1 MTWETVRLGDVAEQI
16 RGVTYSKG
24 EAIDTPTSGYV
35 ALVRAGNIGEAGLH
49 MDDLIHVPATRVSPR
64 QWLRVDDVVVASSS
78 GSLSVVGKA
87 ARVVGSI
94 DATFGAFCKVLRPFS
109 GIDAGYFAHYFRTAE
124 YRRYISSVA
133 AGANINNLRNED
145 LDRIEIPLPPLPEQR
160 RIAAI
165 LDDADALRS
174 TRRESLRLLRAV
186 PGEVL
191 AVRDSRGWNAVSLG
205 EVASLQG
212 GLTVSARRATLP
224 RRAGYLRV
232 ANVFRGA
239 IDLTEIKDLGVTQAE
254 LERTRIRLGD
264 LLVVEGHGNPDE
276 VGRAALVT
284 ELPSADLTHQNHLFR
299 LRPNAE
305 RVLGRFL
312 ELVLNSSDSREYFR
326 RVANT
331 TSGLNTLNATSV
343 RSLRMR
349 LAPLAI
355 QDEVVRE
362 VDGVSNSIR
371 AAERSSAQLDELF
384 ASLQY
389 RAFRG
394 EL

>member
-1 MTWETVRLGDVAEQI
+1 MTWETVPLGDVVELRA
-16 RGVTYSKG
+16 GVTFPPALQGRIAGQYPFAKVGDIAEASRTGG
-24 EAIDTPTSGYV
+24 EMVAARNYV
-35 ALVRAGNIGEAGLH
+35 DDADLQALRAKPLPARSTLFAKIGESLRLNARAYTLVPVLIDNNTMAAVPGKQVEPRYVFRFLQSI
-49 MDDLIHVPATRVSPR
+49 DLGSIASATSVPSLRKSDLIKWP
-64 QWLRVDDVVVASSS
+64 
-78 GSLSVVGKA
+78 
-87 ARVVGSI
+87 
-94 DATFGAFCKVLRPFS
+94 
-109 GIDAGYFAHYFRTAE
+109 
-124 YRRYISSVA
+124 
-133 AGANINNLRNED
+133 
-145 LDRIEIPLPPLPEQR
+145 IPLPPLPEQR

-165 LDDADALRS
+165 LDEADALRS
-174 TRRESLRLLRAV
+174 ARHASLRLLRAV

-191 AVRDSRGWNAVSLG
+191 AARDSRGWKSVSLG
-205 EVASLQG
+205 DVASLQG

-264 LLVVEGHGNPDE
+264 LLVVEGHGNLDE

-349 LAPLAI
+349 LAPPAI

-384 ASLQY
+384 ASLQH

>member
-1 MTWETVRLGDVAEQI
+1 MSWETVPLGDVALVDARIVQPSEI
-16 RGVTYSKG
+16 DGLLPYVGLEHIGPRGQLSMAARAEESGLKSAKNRFDQRHILFGKLRPNLGKVARPHAAGVCSTDIYPVLPSPRVSRDYLAHVLLTP
-24 EAIDTPTSGYV
+24 EAISFASSRTSG
-35 ALVRAGNIGEAGLH
+35 ANL
-49 MDDLIHVPATRVSPR
+49 PR
-64 QWLRVDDVVVASSS
+64 ISW
-78 GSLSVVGKA
+78 GSL
-87 ARVVGSI
+87 RQ
-94 DATFGAFCKVLRPFS
+94 LP
-109 GIDAGYFAHYFRTAE
+109 
-124 YRRYISSVA
+124 
-133 AGANINNLRNED
+133 
-145 LDRIEIPLPPLPEQR
+145 IPLPPLPEQR

-165 LDDADALRS
+165 LDEADALRS
-174 TRRESLRLLRAV
+174 ARRESLRLLSAV

-191 AVRDSRGWNAVSLG
+191 AARDSRRWNTVPLG

-212 GLTVSARRATLP
+212 GLTVSARRVTLP
-224 RRAGYLRV
+224 QRAGYLRV
-232 ANVFRGA
+232 ANVFRGS
-239 IDLTEIKDLGVTQAE
+239 IDMTEIKDLGVTQAE

-284 ELPSADLTHQNHLFR
+284 ELPSVDLTHQNHLFR
-299 LRPNAE
+299 LRPDAA

-343 RSLRMR
+343 RSLRLR
-349 LAPLAI
+349 VAPLDI
-355 QDEVVRE
+355 QDEIVRE

-384 ASLQY
+384 ASLQH

>member
-1 MTWETVRLGDVAEQI
+1 MRWVRIGDLVTVTGGGTPRMSEPSFFGGEIPWVTPKDMKQHTVDRSAIRLSSTGVANSPAKIVDAGSTLVVVRSGVLKHTLPVAIAARPLALNQDMKALSPKRDLVTPEYLVRLVKAQESRVLRSVRATTADNFP
-16 RGVTYSKG
+16 
-24 EAIDTPTSGYV
+24 IDT
-35 ALVRAGNIGEAGLH
+35 LL
-49 MDDLIHVPATRVSPR
+49 
-64 QWLRVDDVVVASSS
+64 
-78 GSLSVVGKA
+78 
-87 ARVVGSI
+87 
-94 DATFGAFCKVLRPFS
+94 
-109 GIDAGYFAHYFRTAE
+109 
-124 YRRYISSVA
+124 
-133 AGANINNLRNED
+133 
-145 LDRIEIPLPPLPEQR
+145 RIEIPLPPLPEQR

-384 ASLQY
+384 ASLQH

>member
-1 MTWETVRLGDVAEQI
+1 MSWETVPLGDV
-16 RGVTYSKG
+16 VS
-24 EAIDTPTSGYV
+24 PVSG
-35 ALVRAGNIGEAGLH
+35 RAGARELPVYSVTKHSGFVPST
-49 MDDLIHVPATRVSPR
+49 DYFKKQVFSQDLSTYKVVEKGQFAYATIH
-64 QWLRVDDVVVASSS
+64 LDE
-78 GSLSVVGKA
+78 
-87 ARVVGSI
+87 GSI
-94 DATFGAFCKVLRPFS
+94 GVAPEACVISPMYTVFS
-109 GIDAGYFAHYFRTAE
+109 VDQSRVDAGYLIRLMKSPTAVAQYSRLGRGTAE
-124 YRRYISSVA
+124 RRKSISLEALGRLGVH
-133 AGANINNLRNED
+133 
-145 LDRIEIPLPPLPEQR
+145 LPPLPEQR

-165 LDDADALRS
+165 LDEADARRS
-174 TRRESLRLLRAV
+174 ARHASLRLLRAV

-191 AVRDSRGWNAVSLG
+191 AARDSRGWKSVSLG
-205 EVASLQG
+205 DVASLQG

-264 LLVVEGHGNPDE
+264 LLVVEGHGNLDE

-349 LAPLAI
+349 LAPPAI

-384 ASLQY
+384 ASLQH